1 MTAEVIRYSDPR
13 AFQQD
18 VEPYL
23 NQRPAHNVL
32 MLANIAAAARAGAVD
47 DDCYMA
53 AVVEE
58 GNVVGVAFRDPPR
71 HLLLT
76 GRSQTPLEALAH
88 NLVDWPTTVPAVLG
102 PGVAAHFFAVRY
114 AELTAAEQFPGMQQH
129 LLALKEVRD
138 VTGAPGTLRPA
149 TPGDVT
155 TVTTWF
161 VDAGFELKGRAT
173 SREQAQRSVEQL
185 VERGALLLWDDDGPV
200 AMAAIQPQTEEIAMV
215 DLVFTPPGRRGQ
227 GYGTACV
234 AAVCR
239 QLLAG
244 PTRLVILFSGPGDPV
259 ANHVYA
265 KIGFRHVTDYH
276 EYHIDEKLST

>member
-1 MTAEVIRYSDPR
+1 MTAEVIRYSDPG
-13 AFQQD
+13 AFQRD
-18 VEPYL
+18 VGPYL
-23 NQRPAHNVL
+23 NERPAHNVL
-32 MLANIAAAARAGAVD
+32 LLANIAAAARSGAVD

-58 GNVVGVAFRDPPR
+58 EKIIGVAFMDPPR
-71 HLLLT
+71 HLMLT

-88 NLVDWPTTVPAVLG
+88 DLADWPTTVPAVLG

-114 AELTAAEQFPGMQQH
+114 AELSAADHFPGMQQH

-138 VTGAPGTLRPA
+138 VARAAGTLRPA
-149 TPGDVT
+149 TPRDVA
-155 TVTTWF
+155 TVASWF

-173 SREQAQRSVEQL
+173 SREQARRSVEQL
-185 VERGALLLWDDDGPV
+185 VENGTLFLWDDGGPA
-200 AMAAIQPQTEEIAMV
+200 AMAAVQPQTEAITMV
-215 DLVFTPPGRRGQ
+215 DLVFTPPGRRGR

-244 PTRLVILFSGPGDPV
+244 PARLVILFSGPGDPV

-276 EYHIDEKLST
+276 EYHIDEKLSM